1 MTKKEPKERK
11 TLMQRVAEVQVRDP
25 SEHAKRQVSELD
37 KTAKHSAA
45 KRKAALDQMEADNK
59 ELALIQEQLDFIH
72 SRYDP
77 LVDWLKQAHDDKKRL
92 IETLE
97 SCKKEEKRIM
107 GDTKQ
112 TVDTRKMDDSKFRKR
127 MVTLDL
133 ERLRGY
139 TLKPESTFY
148 QSRGS
153 IPTITNSESVGEGMG
168 QVYGRTST
176 QSLPVINKNKTLS
189 RNKSSTL

>member
-45 KRKAALDQMEADNK
+45 KRKACEDQMEADHK

-107 GDTKQ
+107 SETKE

-133 ERLRGY
+133 ERLHNY
-139 TLKPESTFY
+139 KLF
-148 QSRGS
+148 
-153 IPTITNSESVGEGMG
+153 
-168 QVYGRTST
+168 
-176 QSLPVINKNKTLS
+176 LLFININIIYYYYYYYYYYLD
-189 RNKSSTL
+189 

>member
-37 KTAKHSAA
+37 KTAKNSAA
-45 KRKAALDQMEADNK
+45 KRKACEDQMEADQK

-107 GDTKQ
+107 SETKE
-112 TVDTRKMDDSKFRKR
+112 TVDTRRMDDSKFRKK
-127 MVTLDL
+127 MVSLDL

-148 QSRGS
+148 QSRS
-153 IPTITNSESVGEGMG
+153 SMPTITNGEVIDQSLG
-168 QVYGRTST
+168 QGYGRTST

>member
-1 MTKKEPKERK
+1 MTKEGKERK

-45 KRKAALDQMEADNK
+45 KRKACEDQMEADRK
-59 ELALIQEQLDFIH
+59 ELAQIQDQIDFIH

-77 LVDWLKQAHDDKKRL
+77 LVTWLNEAHEDKKRL

-97 SCKKEEKRIM
+97 QCKREEKRIM
-107 GDTKQ
+107 SETKE

-127 MVTLDL
+127 MVTMELS
-133 ERLRGY
+133 RLRGY
-139 TLKPESTFY
+139 TLTPESTFY

-153 IPTITNSESVGEGMG
+153 MPTLTNGGETGGLG
-168 QVYGRTST
+168 QGYGRAST
-176 QSLPVINKNKTLS
+176 QSLPVLNDKKKTLN
-189 RNKSSTL
+189 RNKSSIL